1 VQRFTSTLRIRVLA
15 VIAPGLILFW
25 FRHNCYFYQKY
36 SEMTELEIYC
46 YNTRSKHTYPMG
58 TSLLEISRAL
68 DIKTENM
75 VCGAIVNHQVREL
88 SF

>member
-1 VQRFTSTLRIRVLA
+1 
-15 VIAPGLILFW
+15 
-25 FRHNCYFYQKY
+25 
-36 SEMTELEIYC
+36 MTELEIYC